1 MRKKLLICADILG
14 LLLILAAIVLR
25 IVQKDSLPLG
35 ITLVCLGSLLVL
47 TATVL
52 LFGTLRRKRR
62 KWELPEQSETL

>member
-25 IVQKDSLPLG
+25 VLQKKSLPLG
-35 ITLVCLGSLLVL
+35 ITFVCLGSLLVL

-62 KWELPEQSETL
+62 KWKLPEQSETL